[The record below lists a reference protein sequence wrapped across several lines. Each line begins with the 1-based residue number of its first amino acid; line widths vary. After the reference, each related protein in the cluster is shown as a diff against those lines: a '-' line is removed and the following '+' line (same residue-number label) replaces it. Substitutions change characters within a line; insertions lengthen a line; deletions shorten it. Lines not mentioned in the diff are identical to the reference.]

1 MTLDYVLRRVFL
13 LIAVIFLAVS
23 LNFFIP
29 RLSPINPIRQRM
41 QELAAQGGVN
51 AGKMDKLIAAYE
63 KKFGLDQPLWKQYM
77 RYWGDISRLDL
88 GSSITFFPAK
98 VKTEIIRA
106 MPWTIGLL
114 VTTSLIGFA
123 LGTFFGAALS
133 WPSMRKIAGF
143 AVPLLMT
150 LSAIPFYLLGF
161 ALLYLLV
168 IVWPIFPFGGAVD
181 IGHEIRVDWATLTS
195 ILKHAFL
202 PAIAIILGAMGFS
215 ALGMR
220 GMMITTMGEDY
231 INMAE
236 YKGLPDRVVFLRY
249 ALRNAMLPQFTGFA
263 IGLTQIMAGAVL
275 VELLFSY
282 PGVGFL
288 LFRAVQGNDYF
299 LIQGVVLFIILS
311 VAIGLFVMD
320 MVYPFLDPRIRYRR
334 A

>member
-1 MTLDYVLRRVFL
+1 MTLDYVLRRTSL
-13 LIAVIFLAVS
+13 LVVVIFLAVS
-23 LNFFIP
+23 LNFVIP

-41 QELAAQGGVN
+41 QQLAEQGGVN

-63 KKFGLDQPLWKQYM
+63 KKFGLDQPMWKQYI
-77 RYWGDISRLDL
+77 RYWGDVIRLDL

-98 VKTEIIRA
+98 VKTEIFRA

-114 VTTSLIGFA
+114 LTTSAIGFT

-133 WPSMRKIAGF
+133 WPGMRRFATIAIP
-143 AVPLLMT
+143 ALMT

-161 ALLYLLV
+161 ALLYLLAV
-168 IVWPIFPFGGAVD
+168 VWPIFPFGGGID
-181 IGHEIRVDWATLTS
+181 IGQTIGLDWATVTS
-195 ILKHAFL
+195 IFRHALL
-202 PAIAIILGAMGFS
+202 PAIAIILGAMGFT

-236 YKGLPDRVVFLRY
+236 YKGLPDRVIFFRY
-249 ALRNAMLPQFTGFA
+249 ALRNAMLPQVTGFT

-275 VELLFSY
+275 VELLFSF

-288 LFRAVQGNDYF
+288 LFRGVQGNDYF
-299 LIQGVVLFIILS
+299 MIQGVVLFIILS
-311 VAIGLFVMD
+311 VAIGLFIMD
-320 MVYPFLDPRIRYRR
+320 MLYPLIDPRIKYRR
-334 A
+334 S